1 MNNKKMKNIMVLD
14 IDAEAIKIVVGNVN
28 KNEISV
34 KKVCSSLL
42 PEDTYNDGKVLNQRA
57 LEAFIKELIKNNKIK
72 INQCICCFE
81 SSLMISRDV
90 LVPKNP
96 NANFQDMAKYEV
108 AQFLPVE
115 ISRYVVQSKPIRE
128 VEVDGKPF
136 IETLSTAVPKE
147 MVEQLY
153 KMIQNIG
160 LKPMVLDIHSNAI
173 GKLIE
178 SQGKINEEDIS
189 TKTVAL
195 IDFGHDSIFVSIFQ
209 LGQFKLSRLIPKGT
223 KELDANISRFININ
237 KEDATSRRIN
247 VKSMKIN
254 TSNEAVNDEMRLVNV
269 MRSTLEDWFE
279 EIEKVFRYHTSR
291 TKGATQIE
299 KVFICGDITKIN
311 DMPEYLSS
319 YFNITAERINKIKY
333 VDWSA
338 TGEPKEI
345 TDFLYALGA
354 IYRR

>member
-1 MNNKKMKNIMVLD
+1 MNSKKMKNIMVLD
-14 IDAEAIKIVVGNVN
+14 IDAEAVKIVVGNVN

-42 PEDTYNDGKVLNQRA
+42 PQETYQDGKVLNARV
-57 LEAFIKELIKNNKIK
+57 LEAIIKELLKANKIK
-72 INQCICCFE
+72 VNQCICCFE

-115 ISRYVVQSKPIRE
+115 INRYVVQSKQVRE
-128 VEVDGKPF
+128 VKVDGKPY
-136 IETLSTAVPKE
+136 IEAVSTAVPKD
-147 MVEQLY
+147 MVEDFY

-160 LKPMVLDIHSNAI
+160 LKPLVLDIHSNAI
-173 GKLIE
+173 AKLIE
-178 SQGKINEEDIS
+178 TQGKINDIHVAE
-189 TKTVAL
+189 KTIAL
-195 IDFGHDSIFVSIFQ
+195 IEFGYDSIFVSIFQ
-209 LGQFKLSRLIPKGT
+209 NGQFKLSRLIPRGT
-223 KELDANISRFININ
+223 KELDDNISRFINIS
-237 KEDATSRRIN
+237 KEEAANRRMN
-247 VKSMKIN
+247 VKKIMFD
-254 TSNEAVNDEMRLVNV
+254 SSHEVVNEETRIANV
-269 MRSTLEDWFE
+269 MRTTLENWFE

-291 TKGATQIE
+291 IKGASQIQNIF
-299 KVFICGDITKIN
+299 VYGDITKIN
-311 DMPEYLSS
+311 DMPEHLGG
-319 YFNITAERINKIKY
+319 YFNISAERISNIRN

-345 TDFLYALGA
+345 TDFIYALGA